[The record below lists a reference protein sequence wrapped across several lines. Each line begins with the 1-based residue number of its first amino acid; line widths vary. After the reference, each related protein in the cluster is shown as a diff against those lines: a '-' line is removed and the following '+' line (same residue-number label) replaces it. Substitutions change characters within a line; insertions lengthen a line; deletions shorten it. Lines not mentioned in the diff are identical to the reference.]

1 MGIMVV
7 GRHIVMLLVVVM
19 SPVIIIASNIAIN
32 LPTYAFAAVTEQR
45 FTAKLFG
52 DMEVPPI
59 ATNATG
65 LAEFRPTLS
74 GDMVAYSLNVSDID
88 QVTMAHIHQAKEG
101 ENGPVVVTLIRFKT
115 LTPTGP
121 VNGLLAQGNITSAN
135 LEGPF
140 AGKQLSDLLNAMDSM
155 GVYVDVHTTQ
165 YPDGEIRGQISNSTS
180 GMMMPWGGT
189 Q

>member
-7 GRHIVMLLVVVM
+7 GMPIVMLLVVVM
-19 SPVIIIASNIAIN
+19 SPVIIASNVAIN
-32 LPTYAFAAVTEQR
+32 LPTFAFAAVTEQQ

-59 ATNATG
+59 ATNATV
-65 LAEFRPTLS
+65 S
-74 GDMVAYSLNVSDID
+74 GDMVAYSLNVTDID
-88 QVTMAHIHQAKEG
+88 QVIMAHIHQGKEG

-140 AGKQLSDLLNAMDSM
+140 AGKQLSDLLSAMHSM

-165 YPDGEIRGQISNSTS
+165 YLDGEIRGQISNSTS
-180 GMMMPWGGT
+180 GMMMK
-189 Q
+189 